1 MLTWDSGG
9 LLDVVCVFE
18 GTDAASFSLEQWM
31 EADRGMGSA
40 IEVSG
45 TLPLV
50 SWEITII
57 IITLF

>member
-1 MLTWDSGG
+1 M
-9 LLDVVCVFE
+9 VCVFE
-18 GTDAASFSLEQWM
+18 GTSFSLEQWM

-57 IITLF
+57 IITLFKKVL